1 LYFVS
6 LRQTRLTEGT
16 ARSMQWKISSGESFM
31 ELDKTESQST
41 ETGNRNDAPAAET
54 QKKQARPLKGFLIA
68 GGSLAALF
76 TIAYL
81 KGRADN

>member
-1 LYFVS
+1 VENFVG
-6 LRQTRLTEGT
+6 RKFYGIEEDQTAIDGNRKSKRRAKSRDTE
-16 ARSMQWKISSGESFM
+16 
-31 ELDKTESQST
+31 
-41 ETGNRNDAPAAET
+41 ETGET
-54 QKKQARPLKGFLIA
+54 AQGVLIA

>member
-1 LYFVS
+1 
-6 LRQTRLTEGT
+6 
-16 ARSMQWKISSGESFM
+16 M
-31 ELDKTESQST
+31 ELDKAESQST
-41 ETGNRNDAPAAET
+41 ETGNRDDTPTAAET
-54 QKKQARPLKGFLIA
+54 QKKPVRPLKGFLIA

>member
-1 LYFVS
+1 
-6 LRQTRLTEGT
+6 
-16 ARSMQWKISSGESFM
+16 M
-31 ELDKTESQST
+31 ELDKTESQLT

>member
-1 LYFVS
+1 
-6 LRQTRLTEGT
+6 
-16 ARSMQWKISSGESFM
+16 M

-41 ETGNRNDAPAAET
+41 ETGNRNDAPTAAAAT

>member
-1 LYFVS
+1 
-6 LRQTRLTEGT
+6 
-16 ARSMQWKISSGESFM
+16 MES
-31 ELDKTESQST
+31 KKPESQST
-41 ETGNRNDAPAAET
+41 EAGNTNDAPRAGT
-54 QKKQARPLKGFLIA
+54 QKKKARPLKGFLIA

>member
-1 LYFVS
+1 
-6 LRQTRLTEGT
+6 
-16 ARSMQWKISSGESFM
+16 MESK
-31 ELDKTESQST
+31 KTEPQST
-41 ETGNRNDAPAAET
+41 ETGNRNDAPRAET
-54 QKKQARPLKGFLIA
+54 QKKPARPLKGFLIA

>member
-1 LYFVS
+1 
-6 LRQTRLTEGT
+6 
-16 ARSMQWKISSGESFM
+16 MESN
-31 ELDKTESQST
+31 KGKPQAT
-41 ETGNRNDAPAAET
+41 ETGNRNDAPRAET

>member
-1 LYFVS
+1 
-6 LRQTRLTEGT
+6 
-16 ARSMQWKISSGESFM
+16 MES
-31 ELDKTESQST
+31 KKPESQST
-41 ETGNRNDAPAAET
+41 ETENSNDTPRAET

>member
-1 LYFVS
+1 
-6 LRQTRLTEGT
+6 
-16 ARSMQWKISSGESFM
+16 MESNKA
-31 ELDKTESQST
+31 EQQST
-41 ETGNRNDAPAAET
+41 ENGNSTDAPAESATET
-54 QKKQARPLKGFLIA
+54 QRKPARPLKGFLIA